1 MPDSTVYYAVAA
13 GAPNG
18 TFLRF
23 RGVQSLGDQDRYEQA
38 HSAKAYQDAVGANQK
53 RIDELTSSSV
63 VNIQHV
69 IFEFDP
75 KMSYMPKAFTSVDPD
90 FWTPKPKPAAST
102 AGAGAA
108 ADANA
113 KPKK

>member
-1 MPDSTVYYAVAA
+1 MPDSMVYYSVAA

-23 RGVQSLGDQDRYEQA
+23 RGVQSLADQDRYEQA
-38 HSAKAYQDAVGANQK
+38 HAAKAYQDAVSASQK

-69 IFEFDP
+69 IFALDP
-75 KMSYMPKAFTSVDPD
+75 KISYMPKEFTSVDPD
-90 FWTPKPKPAAST
+90 FWTPKPKPAAATPAS
-102 AGAGAA
+102 AA
-108 ADANA
+108 EA
-113 KPKK
+113 KKPRQ